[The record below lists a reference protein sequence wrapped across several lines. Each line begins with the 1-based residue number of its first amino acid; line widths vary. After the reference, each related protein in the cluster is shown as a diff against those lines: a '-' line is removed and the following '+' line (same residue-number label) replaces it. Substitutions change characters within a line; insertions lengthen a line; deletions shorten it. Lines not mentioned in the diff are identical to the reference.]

1 MLQRYISA
9 FNRNTNQRA
18 EQNIK
23 SQLSMQLPSNT
34 PTLTSGLTYIDP
46 VTLVLANV
54 PHTFSTTSGGV
65 IVKGQL
71 NGNQT
76 VVPVNHS
83 ISYQDTANHWAGP
96 VIKELASKWIIGT
109 TNGSFYGPNQKI
121 TRAEFAELVAKGL
134 GLKGDQTAARRFRDI
149 RGGDLTSAYIGAAAE
164 AGIITGNTDGTFKP
178 DSLITREQMAIMMVR
193 ALSYG
198 GKPVSLQSSAAS
210 TLSKFKDNSK
220 IQSKDSVAKAV
231 QEGIIQGMTSRT
243 FEPQGNATRAQAA
256 VMLKRV
262 LNQLGYL

>member
-1 MLQRYISA
+1 
-9 FNRNTNQRA
+9 
-18 EQNIK
+18 
-23 SQLSMQLPSNT
+23 MQLPVNT
-34 PTLTSGLTYIDP
+34 PTATSGFTYIDP
-46 VTLVLANV
+46 TTLILANV
-54 PHTFSTTSGGV
+54 PHTFANATGGLV
-65 IVKGQL
+65 VKGQL

-76 VVPVNHS
+76 IVPVTHS
-83 ISYQDTANHWAGP
+83 VSYQDTSSHWAGA
-96 VIKELASKWIIGT
+96 VIKELSSKWIIGA
-109 TNGSFYGPNQKI
+109 TNGSYYGPNQKI

-178 DSLITREQMAIMMVR
+178 ESEITREQMALMMVR
-193 ALSYG
+193 AMNYG
-198 GKPVSLQSSAAS
+198 GKTVSLQSSAAT
-210 TLSKFKDNSK
+210 TLSKFKDSNK

-231 QEGIIQGMTSRT
+231 QEGIIQGMTART

-262 LNQLGYL
+262 LDKLEYL